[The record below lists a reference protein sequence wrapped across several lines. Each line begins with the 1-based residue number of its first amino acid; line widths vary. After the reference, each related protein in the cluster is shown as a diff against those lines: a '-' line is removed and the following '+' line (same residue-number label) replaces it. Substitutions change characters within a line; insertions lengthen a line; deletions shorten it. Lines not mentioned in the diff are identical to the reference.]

1 MIKVGIG
8 GFGYWGPNLLRVFQE
23 NPGWAA
29 AAVSDIREA
38 RRQRAKQINPGLRLY
53 ESAEELIGAAD
64 IEAVAI
70 ATPVATHFSLA
81 RRALGRGKHVLV
93 EKPLCRSAEEGREL
107 VDLAAHNGLALMV
120 DHTYLFHPAVGLLR
134 RLKQDGALGTISYY
148 DSLRVNLGLFQP
160 DVNVLWDL
168 GPHDFSIMDHILD
181 EEPVHIEA
189 SGYCHL
195 NEGIPDIAYVTVHFR
210 SPVIALFNLSWMSPA
225 KARRISIGGSKL
237 MAIWDDLN
245 RDEPLKIYDSGISR
259 QPEDQRG
266 ILLPS
271 YRIGDIRSPR
281 IDQQAEPLAGVVEHF
296 RRVIA
301 GQEAPVID
309 GRRGLRILRMLESAQ
324 QSLDRSLAETS
335 RLRRAA
341 PNGPAAERRALAKN
355 AERRFEGSLTRR
367 SAASA
372 PYIRS
377 F

>member
-1 MIKVGIG
+1 MIRVGIC

-23 NPGWAA
+23 NPGWTA

-38 RRQRAKQINPGLRLY
+38 RRQRAQQVNPGLRLY
-53 ESAEELIGAAD
+53 EAAEELITDPGID
-64 IEAVAI
+64 AVAI
-70 ATPVATHFSLA
+70 ATPVDTHFSLA
-81 RRALGRGKHVLV
+81 RQALRHGKHALV

-107 VDLAAHNGLALMV
+107 VALAARNGLALMV

-134 RLKQDGALGTISYY
+134 RLKQDGSLGTISYY

-168 GPHDFSIMDHILD
+168 GPHDFSIMDHVFD

-210 SPVIALFNLSWMSPA
+210 SPVIAHFNLSWMSPA

-245 RDEPLKIYDSGISR
+245 RDEALKIYDSGITR

-266 ILLPS
+266 VLLPS
-271 YRIGDIRSPR
+271 YRIGDIHSPR
-281 IDQQAEPLAGVVEHF
+281 IDLQAEPLAGVVEHF
-296 RRVIA
+296 RQVIA
-301 GQEAPVID
+301 GQAEPIID
-309 GRRGLRILRMLESAQ
+309 GRRGLRILRMLEGAQ
-324 QSLDRSLAETS
+324 QSLDRSLATAT
-335 RLRRAA
+335 RLRRAT
-341 PNGPAAERRALAKN
+341 PNRPAREAGDEMMTLNKKCRATL
-355 AERRFEGSLTRR
+355 
-367 SAASA
+367 
-372 PYIRS
+372 
-377 F
+377 